1 MLPSRMSV
9 MRLKKDMRVRD
20 GVTIKGG
27 SDVRVATD
35 AEIDAASD
43 GTNHEIAAAL
53 RLLVRQGKVVAFVP
67 DGSSKV
73 VFASSQNF
81 DV

>member
-1 MLPSRMSV
+1 MK
-9 MRLKKDMRVRD
+9 LKRDMRGRD
-20 GVTIKGG
+20 GVTIKSG

-35 AEIDAASD
+35 AEIDAANEGVD
-43 GTNHEIAAAL
+43 REIATAL